1 MGKRFLAII
10 VIATICLCMFVA
22 CDEISDEK
30 NVGKATT
37 VSGAKTE
44 KTTQEVTKA
53 QKTVIVEIDP
63 DTVTDKNGIP
73 VTDKNG
79 KTMIN
84 KNAQETTVSTV
95 KTIETKEITT
105 TSKEEKTKKPKKTK
119 KGATTEHTFETAENG
134 DIWSPAY

>member
-44 KTTQEVTKA
+44 KTT
-53 QKTVIVEIDP
+53 
-63 DTVTDKNGIP
+63 
-73 VTDKNG
+73 
-79 KTMIN
+79 
-84 KNAQETTVSTV
+84 STWPP
-95 KTIETKEITT
+95 
-105 TSKEEKTKKPKKTK
+105 SSLRYLHPKPKV
-119 KGATTEHTFETAENG
+119 
-134 DIWSPAY
+134 SL